1 MASRIYH
8 SDEEWR
14 ELITKSRQ
22 SGFSDA
28 DWCRQNGIS
37 TSTFYNAVT
46 RLRKKACSFP
56 EPVKTHTPGKIFDL
70 TSACQDVVPIRIEG
84 PEDVPSTEVSSVR
97 KKALSHL
104 DNSHSIEILL
114 GSTCIRLS
122 NDADPSLVSA
132 VLTSLGR
139 QIC

>member
-1 MASRIYH
+1 MASRVYH
-8 SDEEWR
+8 SDEEWM

-22 SGFSDA
+22 SGFTDA
-28 DWCRQNGIS
+28 DWCRQNGVP
-37 TSTFYNAVT
+37 TSSFYNAVA

-56 EPVKTHTPGKIFDL
+56 EPVKTHTPGKVLDL

-84 PEDVPSTEVSSVR
+84 PEDIPSTELPPVR

-114 GSTCIRLS
+114 GSTCIRVT

-132 VLTSLGR
+132 ILISLGY